1 MLSVRNLEVYHG
13 DVRSLKDVSFDISPG
28 EVLCLLGRNGAG
40 KTTSLRA
47 IMGLAPVRSGSVVF
61 DGVELTSLPPH
72 AIPKTGIG
80 YVPQGR
86 RLFAEMTVRENLEI
100 GLMAR
105 NTDRA
110 ILHSVFSL
118 FPVLKSRLQQVS
130 GTLSGGEQQMLAMAR
145 ALCLDPA
152 LILMDE
158 PTEGLMPSMIATI
171 RDVILELR
179 ARGKAVLLV
188 EQRMEAVLSVAD
200 RVCFVENGETK
211 ATMATD
217 ALRVDADLV
226 KAYVGIV

>member
-1 MLSVRNLEVYHG
+1 MLFVRDLEVYHG
-13 DVRSLKDVSFDISPG
+13 NSRTLKGISFEVSPG

-40 KTTSLRA
+40 KTTTLRA
-47 IMGLAPVRSGSVVF
+47 IMGLASIRGGSVAF
-61 DGVELTSLPPH
+61 DGTELTSLPTH
-72 AIPKTGIG
+72 DIPKTGIG

-105 NTDRA
+105 KTDRA
-110 ILHSVFSL
+110 ILEGILAL
-118 FPVLKSRLQQVS
+118 FPVLETRLQQVS

-145 ALCLDPA
+145 ALCLDPS

-171 RDVILELR
+171 RDVIVELR

-200 RVCFVENGETK
+200 RVCFIENGETK
-211 ATMATD
+211 ATMTTQ
-217 ALRVDADLV
+217 ALRADPGLL
-226 KAYVGIV
+226 KTYVGIV

>member
-1 MLSVRNLEVYHG
+1 MLSVRDLEVFHG
-13 DVRSLKDVSFDISPG
+13 NSRTLKGISFEVSPG

-40 KTTSLRA
+40 KTTTLRA
-47 IMGLAPVRSGSVVF
+47 IMGLATVRSGSVSF
-61 DGVELTSLPPH
+61 NGAELNLLPTH
-72 AIPKTGIG
+72 EVPKTGIG

-86 RLFAEMTVRENLEI
+86 RLFSEMTVRENLEI

-110 ILHSVFSL
+110 ILDSIFTL
-118 FPVLKSRLQQVS
+118 FPILKSRLQQVS

-145 ALCLDPA
+145 ALCLDPS

-171 RDVILELR
+171 RDVIAALR
-179 ARGKAVLLV
+179 AQGKAVLLV

-211 ATMATD
+211 ATMTTQ
-217 ALRVDADLV
+217 ALRAEPDLI
-226 KAYVGIV
+226 KTYVGIA